1 MPPFSTLLAALDAY
15 WYVLVAVVIFL
26 GAVWRSL
33 PVELRDKIER
43 SFPRLVGFVR
53 LLIAIFPDLVN
64 AFRAFRIQIVAGE
77 PKRGAAP
84 EAPAKREGF
93 VLLDVLSRAFV
104 FAVSLALALQLSGCP
119 MPPPDGCTPMA
130 TRCSPSGVPQ
140 RCSQTQ
146 RWSSG
151 SLATC
156 GGSATCCLA
165 RSPWGNNVHACVPR
179 AQCLPEPSPQI
190 APPPAPP
197 AAPLASSAPPGA
209 WREWLGLNRSKGG
222 AQ

>member
-1 MPPFSTLLAALDAY
+1 MPPLSSLLAALDAY
-15 WYVLVAVVIFL
+15 WYVIVAVVIFL

-43 SFPRLVGFVR
+43 EFPRLVGFVR
-53 LLIAIFPDLVN
+53 LVIAVFPDLVN
-64 AFRAFRIQIVAGE
+64 AFRAFRFQIIDGTAKRDALSQPPPPP
-77 PKRGAAP
+77 PKRQGYFRFP
-84 EAPAKREGF
+84 
-93 VLLDVLSRAFV
+93 LLL
-104 FAVSLALALQLSGCP
+104 LALGLSACP
-119 MPPPDGCTPMA
+119 LPPPDGCTPLA
-130 TRCSPSGVPQ
+130 TRCSPAGVPQ

-165 RSPWGNNVHACVPR
+165 RSPYGGRLVHACVPR
-179 AQCLPEPSPQI
+179 AQCLPEPTLADVI
-190 APPPAPP
+190 EAVD
-197 AAPLASSAPPGA
+197 AA
-209 WREWLGLNRSKGG
+209 EGG

>member
-1 MPPFSTLLAALDAY
+1 MPPLSSLLAALDAY
-15 WYVLVAVVIFL
+15 WYVIVAVVIFL

-43 SFPRLVGFVR
+43 EFPRLVGFVR
-53 LLIAIFPDLVN
+53 LVIAVFPDLVN
-64 AFRAFRIQIVAGE
+64 AFRAFRFQIIDGTAKRDALSQPPPPP
-77 PKRGAAP
+77 PKRQGYFRFP
-84 EAPAKREGF
+84 
-93 VLLDVLSRAFV
+93 LLL
-104 FAVSLALALQLSGCP
+104 LALGLSACP
-119 MPPPDGCTPMA
+119 LPPPDGCTPLA
-130 TRCSPSGVPQ
+130 TRCSPAGVPQ

-179 AQCLPEPSPQI
+179 AQCLPEPTLADVI
-190 APPPAPP
+190 EAVD
-197 AAPLASSAPPGA
+197 AA
-209 WREWLGLNRSKGG
+209 EGG

>member
-1 MPPFSTLLAALDAY
+1 M
-15 WYVLVAVVIFL
+15 
-26 GAVWRSL
+26 
-33 PVELRDKIER
+33 ELRDKIER

-53 LLIAIFPDLVN
+53 LVIAIFPDLVN
-64 AFRAFRIQIVAGE
+64 AFRAFRVQIIDGTAKRDALSQPPPPP
-77 PKRGAAP
+77 PKRQ
-84 EAPAKREGF
+84 GF
-93 VLLDVLSRAFV
+93 FRFPLLL
-104 FAVSLALALQLSGCP
+104 LALALSACP
-119 MPPPDGCTPMA
+119 LPPPDGCTPLA
-130 TRCSPSGVPQ
+130 TRCSPAGVPQ

-179 AQCLPEPSPQI
+179 AQCLPEPTLADVI
-190 APPPAPP
+190 EAVD
-197 AAPLASSAPPGA
+197 AA
-209 WREWLGLNRSKGG
+209 EGG